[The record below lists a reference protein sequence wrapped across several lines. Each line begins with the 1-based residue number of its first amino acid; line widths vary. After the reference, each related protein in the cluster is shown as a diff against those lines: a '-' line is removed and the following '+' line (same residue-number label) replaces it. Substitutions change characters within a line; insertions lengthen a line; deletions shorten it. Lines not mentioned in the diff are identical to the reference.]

1 MADNELVG
9 RDESSKS
16 KRNPWRFLSPIIL
29 LAIGYVLFLLYQAV
43 YFNYQ
48 TSQKISALKQ
58 DLARLNEQKREL
70 ETLITYYQTG
80 SFQELEARKKLGMKM
95 PGEKV
100 VKVELAETSQ
110 KRKQDALE
118 SADNERPNWEQWLKY
133 LQGEE
138 M

>member
-1 MADNELVG
+1 VTDNHP
-9 RDESSKS
+9 
-16 KRNPWRFLSPIIL
+16 RNPWRFLSPIIL

-48 TSQKISALKQ
+48 TSQKINALKQ
-58 DLARLNEQKREL
+58 DLARLTEEKREL
-70 ETLITYYQTG
+70 ETLITYYQTS

-100 VKVELAETSQ
+100 VKVELAETSP
-110 KRKQDALE
+110 KRKQDTHE
-118 SADNERPNWEQWLKY
+118 SADEGRPNWEQWLRY
-133 LQGEE
+133 LQGEQ

>member
-1 MADNELVG
+1 MTDNVLIG
-9 RDESSKS
+9 KDGGSRP

-48 TSQKISALKQ
+48 TSQKINALKQ
-58 DLARLNEQKREL
+58 DLARLEEGKREL
-70 ETLITYYQTG
+70 ETLIAYYQTD

-110 KRKQDALE
+110 KKEQNVPELTD
-118 SADNERPNWEQWLKY
+118 SNRPNWEQWLRY
-133 LQGEE
+133 LQGEG